1 MPKVILQ
8 YNFFMFCLNHY
19 CFFFLQ
25 GLNLQ
30 LDAVFM
36 GKIIA
41 SLLFPLKYVL
51 AVLRG
56 SSGFLVSSSL
66 KDRATSQVVP
76 ALLYTALRQGFPS
89 FLWFCFA
96 FQQNCLLKKKKN
108 LIFLIIFANSYTERV
123 SLGTD
128 KEQLEN

>member
-8 YNFFMFCLNHY
+8 YKFFMFCLNHY

-51 AVLRG
+51 AVLQG

-96 FQQNCLLKKKKN
+96 FQQNCLLKKKN